1 MRFTN
6 NRLTNL
12 RIFKLRAYFEK
23 LIWRCFGSY
32 LRSCCFIA
40 VMRMVGVVAVDGVVG
55 VVKVDR
61 VDVMVG
67 VVAVDGVDGV
77 DRVVGVDGMLGVV
90 ELVVGLQQ
98 KVGIQ
103 PSYQYEGHFGHFL

>member
-40 VMRMVGVVAVDGVVG
+40 VMRMRLFPPKIPCCAKERQSRGFLEGTFKPLLLLYYTTAMDVVIGVDKVVG
-55 VVKVDR
+55 VVV
-61 VDVMVG
+61 
-67 VVAVDGVDGV
+67 VDGVGV
-77 DRVVGVDGMLGVV
+77 A
-90 ELVVGLQQ
+90 LQ
-98 KVGIQ
+98 IL
-103 PSYQYEGHFGHFL
+103 HFFE